1 METATPDIESFI
13 AQTAVLTWEDP
24 SSQLES
30 IPHELVSTELLPLVG
45 RVISQKTQNNQF
57 VNAALTKAWFFA
69 TPFSFAV
76 LGPNLFVFKFS
87 KKGHATR
94 ILKKCVECQWFSL
107 IHSSLVPLCNLRR
120 PFSFGCP
127 FMDLDTWSPPAKY
140 DHKKCHCYRERL
152 RYSDHGGGQQ

>member
-57 VNAALTKAWFFA
+57 VNAALTKAWSFA
-69 TPFSFAV
+69 NPFSFAI
-76 LGPNLFVFKFS
+76 LGQNTFLFKFS
-87 KKGHATR
+87 ENEHIPK
-94 ILKKCVECQWFSL
+94 ILSQVWN
-107 IHSSLVPLCNLRR
+107 VN
-120 PFSFGCP
+120 G
-127 FMDLDTWSPPAKY
+127 
-140 DHKKCHCYRERL
+140 
-152 RYSDHGGGQQ
+152 